1 MSVTCTTYAISQGES
16 LEVPLL
22 VLVNG
27 QPADL
32 TNVQFFSTLKLDP
45 DVPDTDPTVVFVDWM
60 EGSNPASGLTKWVVA
75 PERTQNM
82 AVATWRALI
91 RAANVPGLPR
101 VSDLVEAVVI
111 VHEPVSN
118 RITPLVVAPNP

>member
-32 TNVQFFSTLKLDP
+32 TNVQFYSTLKTDP
-45 DVPDTDPTVVFVDWM
+45 NLPDSDPTVVFVDWV

-75 PERTQNM
+75 PVQTQHM

-91 RAANVPGLPR
+91 RASNVPGLPS

-111 VHEPVSN
+111 VHEPVSS
-118 RITPLVVAPNP
+118 RITPLAVTPS